1 MLCLLDGL
9 SWGALRGG
17 DLMSDERRAALA
29 VPMRMFQE
37 FREKEVSVL
46 AQLIAYNLLF
56 ALAPLLIFLTS
67 FSGLVARRVGLGN
80 TMNDVT
86 EWLQENLPADAAS
99 ALQEPIRAALETSP
113 GSLVSIGGL
122 ITLWSAKNAMAALMR
137 GLNGVYGVE
146 ETRSWVRRQ
155 LVAVTMTVALAVA
168 IIGTGGFYVL
178 GTDVGDGIAE
188 FVGLGS
194 AWATVSTW
202 LRWPVIAVLI
212 VALVTLL
219 HSFGPD
225 LDAPLRWFVP
235 GAAFTVVCW
244 AIATVALRIYIGY
257 SSGFSEA
264 YGIFGAMLAA
274 IFWLYVMSI
283 VILLGGVLNHLV
295 QRRALGI
302 ERREAEVASKA
313 PDTTSREPGED
324 RGQRTEDGGERRG
337 SAAETGARVAT
348 AGVLAVGSRAF
359 SFWRR
364 RKANR

>member
-1 MLCLLDGL
+1 MG
-9 SWGALRGG
+9 
-17 DLMSDERRAALA
+17 DERQAALA
-29 VPMRMFQE
+29 VVKRMVGE

-67 FSGLVARRVGLGN
+67 FTGLVARRVGLGN

-86 EWLQENLPADAAS
+86 AWLQENLPADAAD

-146 ETRSWVRRQ
+146 ETRSWVRQ
-155 LVAVTMTVALAVA
+155 QAVSVGMTIALAVA
-168 IIGTGGFYVL
+168 IVGTGGFYVL
-178 GTDVGDGIAE
+178 GTDVGDGIAD

-212 VALVTLL
+212 VGLVTLL
-219 HSFGPD
+219 HYYGPD

-235 GAAFTVVCW
+235 GAAFTVVFW
-244 AIATVALRIYIGY
+244 AIATVGLRIYIGY

-264 YGIFGAMLAA
+264 YGIFGAMLAV

-283 VILLGGVLNHLV
+283 VILLGGVLNHVV
-295 QRRALGI
+295 QRRVFGI
-302 ERREAEVASKA
+302 EQREAEIASKA
-313 PDTTSREPGED
+313 PDTTSRESGVGSRELD
-324 RGQRTEDGGERRG
+324 AQSGGERRR
-337 SAAETGARVAT
+337 SAVETGARVVT
-348 AGVLAVGSRAF
+348 AGVLAVGSRVF
-359 SFWRR
+359 SRWR
-364 RKANR
+364 RKAGG

>member
-1 MLCLLDGL
+1 M
-9 SWGALRGG
+9 
-17 DLMSDERRAALA
+17 EVEKQTVLA
-29 VPMRMFQE
+29 VAKRMFQE
-37 FREKEVSVL
+37 FRAKDVSAS

-67 FSGLVARRVGLGN
+67 FTSLIAQRVGLGN
-80 TMNDVT
+80 AMNDVT
-86 EWLQENLPADAAS
+86 AWLQENLPADAAT
-99 ALQEPIRAALETSP
+99 ALEEPIRAALETSP

-137 GLNGVYGVE
+137 GLNGVYGVKE
-146 ETRSWVRRQ
+146 SRSWVRRQ
-155 LVAVTMTVALAVA
+155 VISVELTVALAIA
-168 IIGTGGFYVL
+168 IVGAGSFYVL

-188 FVGLGS
+188 YIGLGT

-219 HSFGPD
+219 HYFGPD

-235 GAAFTVVCW
+235 GAAFTVVFW
-244 AIATVALRIYIGY
+244 AIATVALRIYIGM

-264 YGIFGAMLAA
+264 YGIFGAMLAV

-283 VILLGGVLNHLV
+283 IVLLGGLLNHIV
-295 QRRALGI
+295 QRRALGT
-302 ERREAEVASKA
+302 ERREAEVASKPPVVA
-313 PDTTSREPGED
+313 GNGSGASPNGSAVAEVGDREA
-324 RGQRTEDGGERRG
+324 GGDRRG
-337 SAAETGARVAT
+337 AAVEKGAQVVT

-364 RKANR
+364 RRAGR

>member
-1 MLCLLDGL
+1 MGV
-9 SWGALRGG
+9 
-17 DLMSDERRAALA
+17 EKQTVLA
-29 VPMRMFQE
+29 VAKRMFQE
-37 FREKEVSVL
+37 FRAKDVSAL

-67 FSGLVARRVGLGN
+67 FTGLIAQRVGLGN
-80 TMNDVT
+80 AMNDVT
-86 EWLQENLPADAAS
+86 AWLRENLPADAAT
-99 ALQEPIRAALETSP
+99 ALEEPIRAALETSP

-122 ITLWSAKNAMAALMR
+122 LTLWSAKSAMAALMR
-137 GLNGVYGVE
+137 GLNGVYGAKE
-146 ETRSWVRRQ
+146 SRSWVRRQ
-155 LVAVTMTVALAVA
+155 VISVELTVALAIA
-168 IIGTGGFYVL
+168 IVGTGSFYVL

-188 FVGLGS
+188 YIGLGT
-194 AWATVSTW
+194 AWANVSSW

-219 HSFGPD
+219 HYFGPD

-235 GAAFTVVCW
+235 GAAFTVVFW
-244 AIATVALRIYIGY
+244 AIATVALRIYIGL

-264 YGIFGAMLAA
+264 YGIFGAMLAV

-283 VILLGGVLNHLV
+283 IILLGGLLNNIV

-302 ERREAEVASKA
+302 ERREAAVASKKPVVTGNA
-313 PDTTSREPGED
+313 SGVSPSGDGEA
-324 RGQRTEDGGERRG
+324 GGERRG
-337 SAAETGARVAT
+337 SAVEKGARVAT

-364 RKANR
+364 RRASR